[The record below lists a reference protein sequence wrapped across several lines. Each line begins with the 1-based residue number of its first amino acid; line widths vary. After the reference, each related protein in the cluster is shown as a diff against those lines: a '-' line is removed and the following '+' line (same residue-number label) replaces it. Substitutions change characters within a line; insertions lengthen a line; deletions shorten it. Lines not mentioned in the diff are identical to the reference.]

1 MAELADPTPGPGQI
15 TIDVTHS
22 AVGLIDAYLRRGQF
36 KNMKNLPQPPYVP
49 GAEMVGRVRALG
61 EGVTGFDIGEQV
73 ATLTVGGVGGY
84 SSVATADARFVVSI
98 DGSDLDPG
106 LVVSTLGNA
115 VTAQIGLA
123 HITHLTAGES
133 VLVHGALG
141 GLASA
146 FVGMARALGAGRIV
160 GTVRSSSMAQAA
172 SSKLPFDQVVS
183 AEEFPARLRDEKFDV
198 AVDAVGGPLRDA
210 TWEVMAP
217 LGRVLVVGNASDD
230 WSSQVDPNALWTR
243 SISVAGFSVGLI
255 LPVHPEFA
263 APAARL
269 ALQAIKDG
277 LLDVPVEELPLSR
290 AAEAHRRLEY
300 GPVTGRVV
308 LISEDKR

>member
-49 GAEMVGRVRALG
+49 GA
-61 EGVTGFDIGEQV
+61 
-73 ATLTVGGVGGY
+73 VGGY

-290 AAEAHRRLEY
+290 AAEAHR
-300 GPVTGRVV
+300 VTRP
-308 LISEDKR
+308 